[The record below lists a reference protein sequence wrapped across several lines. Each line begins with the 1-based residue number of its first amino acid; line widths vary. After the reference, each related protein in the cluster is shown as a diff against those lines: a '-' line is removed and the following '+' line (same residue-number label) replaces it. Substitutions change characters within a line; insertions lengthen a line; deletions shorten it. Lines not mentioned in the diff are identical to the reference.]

1 MNILVVGCGKVGQT
15 IVQQLSKE
23 KHDISVID
31 VDAGVVSDMTNAYD
45 VMGVVGN
52 GESYEVLR
60 AADIESADLMIAV
73 TDSDEK
79 NLLSCLLAKQVAGC
93 NTIARVRNPIYG
105 GEIRLIKEALGLSMT
120 VNPEYAAAREIGR
133 LLKVPSAIKV
143 ETFCR
148 GRIELLK
155 ANVMEGSILDGCAL
169 VDVDAKI
176 GIDVLICVVERG
188 DEVVIPKGDF
198 VLQKGDRISA
208 VMATEK
214 VPAFFTSIGES
225 SRPVRNVMLIGGGK
239 IAYYL
244 ADSLHK
250 SGMTIKIIE
259 KDPARCT
266 ELAEK
271 LPGCIVIEG
280 DAADQE
286 VLLEEGIAEMDAV
299 VTLTGIDEENI
310 FLSLYAK
317 SISKGKIITKITR
330 LSFDNIVDGLDLGSV
345 VYPKKITAESI
356 VRFVRAMQNSYGS
369 NVETLYNLIENKV
382 EALEFVVR
390 EMADYV
396 DVPLAELERKDNVL
410 VAAIWR
416 NGENIQPNGR
426 TRIQVGD
433 SVIVVTTQK
442 GIDNLNELFHKK
454 A

>member
-31 VDAGVVSDMTNAYD
+31 VDAGVVSDVTNTYD

-73 TDSDEK
+73 TDSDER

-105 GEIRLIKEALGLSMT
+105 REIRLIKEALGLSMT
-120 VNPEYAAAREIGR
+120 INPEYAAAREIAR
-133 LLKVPSAIKV
+133 LLKVPSALKV

-155 ANVMEGSILDGCAL
+155 ANVTEGSVLDGCVL
-169 VDVDAKI
+169 TDVDAKV
-176 GIDVLICVVERG
+176 GVDVLVCAVERG
-188 DEVVIPKGDF
+188 EEVVIPKGDF

-208 VMATEK
+208 VMAAEK
-214 VPAFFTSIGES
+214 VPAFFSNIGES
-225 SRPVRNVMLIGGGK
+225 TRAVRNVMLIGGGK
-239 IAYYL
+239 IAFYL
-244 ADSLHK
+244 ADLLHK
-250 SGMTIKIIE
+250 TGMTIKIVE
-259 KDPARCT
+259 NNPARCT

-280 DAADQE
+280 DASDQE
-286 VLLEEGIAEMDAV
+286 VLLEEGIEEMDAV

-317 SISKGKIITKITR
+317 SVSKAKIITKVNR
-330 LSFDNIVDGLDLGSV
+330 LSFDNIVEGLDIGSV
-345 VYPKKITAESI
+345 IYPKKITAESI

-390 EMADYV
+390 EVADYV
-396 DVPLAELERKDNVL
+396 DVPLAELERKENVL

-433 SVIVVTTQK
+433 SVIIVTTQK